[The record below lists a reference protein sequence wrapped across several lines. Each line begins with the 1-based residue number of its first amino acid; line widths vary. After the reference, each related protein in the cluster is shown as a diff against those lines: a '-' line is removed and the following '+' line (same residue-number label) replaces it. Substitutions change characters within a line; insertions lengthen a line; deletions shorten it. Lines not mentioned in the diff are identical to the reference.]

1 MTNQIH
7 GFASVQ
13 YCSVGARIP
22 SRPNQG
28 SGHETTYFAPGPRY
42 ARWGG
47 ARVYNIVHAV
57 QLTLI
62 FVVFELVPSTCRL
75 DGVSRSVLMDG
86 DGYDS
91 DDSLSLFE
99 GLEPVEVS
107 KLASVDETRL
117 CIIYN
122 VYFRKFHNL

>member
-1 MTNQIH
+1 M
-7 GFASVQ
+7 
-13 YCSVGARIP
+13 
-22 SRPNQG
+22 
-28 SGHETTYFAPGPRY
+28 
-42 ARWGG
+42 RWGG